1 MRTELPEILA
11 PAGSFEIMKQA
22 FQAGADAV
30 YLGGQLFGARAYAA
44 NLTDEELLRA
54 IEYVQLHQKKLYLTV
69 NTLLKNEEIDR
80 LSAYLKIP
88 YEAGLDAV
96 IVQDLGVARMV
107 RELFPDMELHASTQ
121 MSVTGPYGANL
132 LKSLGASRIV
142 PARELSMKEILLLK
156 QETDLELE
164 IFVHGALC
172 YSYSGHCLLSSMV
185 GGRSGN
191 RGRCAQPC
199 RQLYTLSNGQQGY
212 FLSPKDLCGLKA
224 IPDLIEAG
232 VDSFK
237 IEGRMKK
244 PEYVI
249 STVSAYRRA
258 VDAYVEHQDFCVEE
272 EQEQLADIFNR
283 GNFTNG
289 YFYQHNG
296 KAMMAMERNHHNGIR
311 LGIVQTVQGGQL
323 QIKLE
328 RNLNRGDVLEIRTGT
343 GVEVEV
349 TSGQEGVAGQVIS
362 LNGKQLKYIQNGDT
376 VYRTKNHLLCQN
388 LLEINKNQRLKE
400 KIHISVTLKKDLS
413 AMILVACGNQTA
425 VVKGSIVTKAQNQP
439 LTQNTI
445 LEKVKK
451 LGDAP
456 FTIESITVDMD
467 DDCFYSMKEFNQLR
481 RQAIAELERLCSRQ
495 TTRKMRN
502 FEDIPHSK
510 SLKIL
515 ENEKCPILA
524 VSVSTKE
531 QFEVVLRTEQVAR
544 VDLEAE
550 CFTGEEMSE
559 YLKHLRKNGKQGYI
573 CLPRMFRMDME
584 SQLLSVLEL
593 SADGYVARTLDEL
606 AFIKEHAPETACVCD
621 YSIYAYNNEAVI
633 TYQKLGICRHLTLPV
648 ELNQTEL
655 SQLLAIADQQW
666 EWIVYG
672 KQPVM
677 ITAQCTVKN
686 TGCCKKESGLLELQ
700 NSHGD
705 EYYVHRICKYCY
717 NVIYQKQP
725 TCLIP
730 FMTEWNTSVA
740 VFRIMLTTETADE
753 TEQILQLHPKETG
766 YYGHYKKGIE

>member
-1 MRTELPEILA
+1 
-11 PAGSFEIMKQA
+11 
-22 FQAGADAV
+22 
-30 YLGGQLFGARAYAA
+30 
-44 NLTDEELLRA
+44 
-54 IEYVQLHQKKLYLTV
+54 
-69 NTLLKNEEIDR
+69 
-80 LSAYLKIP
+80 
-88 YEAGLDAV
+88 
-96 IVQDLGVARMV
+96 
-107 RELFPDMELHASTQ
+107 
-121 MSVTGPYGANL
+121 
-132 LKSLGASRIV
+132 
-142 PARELSMKEILLLK
+142 
-156 QETDLELE
+156 
-164 IFVHGALC
+164 
-172 YSYSGHCLLSSMV
+172 
-185 GGRSGN
+185 
-191 RGRCAQPC
+191 
-199 RQLYTLSNGQQGY
+199 
-212 FLSPKDLCGLKA
+212 
-224 IPDLIEAG
+224 
-232 VDSFK
+232 
-237 IEGRMKK
+237 MKK

-258 VDAYVEHQDFCVEE
+258 VDAYAEHQDFCVEE

-296 KAMMAMERNHHNGIR
+296 KAMMTMERNHHNGIR

-376 VYRTKNHLLCQN
+376 VYRTKNHLLCQR
-388 LLEINKNQRLKE
+388 LLEINKNQGLKE

-413 AMILVACGNQTA
+413 AMILVACGSQTA

-495 TTRKMRN
+495 TTRKMCN
-502 FEDIPHSK
+502 IEDISHSK

-550 CFTGEEMSE
+550 CFTGGEMSE
-559 YLKHLRKNGKQGYI
+559 YLNHLRKNGKQGYI

-584 SQLLSVLEL
+584 SQLLSCLEL
-593 SADGYVARTLDEL
+593 SADGYVVRTLDEL

-621 YSIYAYNNEAVI
+621 YSIYAYNNEAVT

-700 NSHGD
+700 NSYGD
-705 EYYVHRICKYCY
+705 AYYVHRICKYCY

-725 TCLIP
+725 ICLIP

-753 TEQILQLHPKETG
+753 TEQIMQLHPKVTG